1 MNSNA
6 SSLARDTF
14 LQAVQPGPAREP
26 AAVAAILVKLQT
38 ESDVVQLNVGEL
50 EDALDIEFPWWKKL
64 VHQLRQPESDELDAW
79 TQVIRWLMQSLLDS
93 DMCADGSMRRLQV
106 LLTALGALDVGDEG
120 LSAVSDSFVGT
131 CVPTGIISMLQQVE
145 QIPEDLDVRS
155 EAWLQDLPDQV
166 KKGNFK
172 MLQQA
177 QQFIHPRFH
186 LDIRTALFLL
196 WKLEPAELAHLI
208 NTQDSIPL
216 AKMVCMVL
224 DADAPFFALQVE
236 NVTFKFI
243 SLSWLGRLKSTSSEV
258 NPLGVLEQVL
268 LQVAN
273 TPYWKGW
280 LHAIYEHPVAG
291 SLESRALAEAL
302 TKLAEPQWRDF
313 ISALALSTL
322 PGSAQAVA
330 DILAHVAGKLDSVR
344 AQSIWSDAFERWDAW
359 DYGRGEGRFFL
370 SSPQVCAFDFPVAM
384 HYAHMSAAERD
395 SLERDL
401 QNAIVHVDQQWF
413 TSESE
418 LCTERNRLASR
429 LRLVRH
435 GSALAAGEE
444 DALPPPV
451 QPDSEY
457 AEIRYRYHDVNARL
471 MRTIDR

>member
-50 EDALDIEFPWWKKL
+50 EDALNIEFPWRNQL
-64 VHQLRQPESDELDAW
+64 VFQSRQPESDELDVW
-79 TQVIRWLMQSLLDS
+79 TQVIRWLMQSLLETDV
-93 DMCADGSMRRLQV
+93 CTDGSMRRLQV
-106 LLTALGALDVGDEG
+106 LLTALGALDVGGEG
-120 LSAVSDSFVGT
+120 LNAVSDSFAGT
-131 CVPTGIISMLQQVE
+131 RVPTGIISMLQRVE
-145 QIPEDLDVRS
+145 QIPEGLDGHS
-155 EAWLQDLPDQV
+155 EAWPQDLPDQV

-177 QQFIHPRFH
+177 QQVIHPRFR

-196 WKLEPAELAHLI
+196 WKLEPAELADLI

-236 NVTFKFI
+236 NITFKFI
-243 SLSWLGRLKSTSSEV
+243 SLSWLERMKSASSEV

-268 LQVAN
+268 LQVAY

-280 LHAIYEHPVAG
+280 LHTIYEHPVAG
-291 SLESRALAEAL
+291 SLGSRALAEAL

-330 DILAHVAGKLDSVR
+330 DILVHVAGKVDSVR
-344 AQSIWSDAFERWDAW
+344 AQSIWSDAFERWNAW

-401 QNAIVHVDQQWF
+401 QNAIVHVEQQWF

-444 DALPPPV
+444 NALPPPV

-457 AEIRYRYHDVNARL
+457 AEIRYRYDDVNARL
-471 MRTIDR
+471 MRTIGR